1 MAKIPWL
8 AFRNSIGTE
17 HFDVQPEIWVVHAIL
32 FAENSLLQLQN
43 GVCCLRKIFL
53 HWLRKLR
60 TIDPMYYHEI
70 ETLRDPGAC
79 HFRRCVSEA
88 AELLTLCQFMILGIL
103 HKVSSNKN
111 VCWYADWRSLR
122 CVIGSLLGSDAAAFL
137 QWPPKACWS
146 HGLMLCDEW
155 QPVLRRVCTA
165 ALCWV
170 MSQTALGRF
179 SS

>member
-60 TIDPMYYHEI
+60 TIDPMYYHKI

-79 HFRRCVSEA
+79 HFRRCVIVRQQSSW
-88 AELLTLCQFMILGIL
+88 LYVSLWFLGFYTRYL
-103 HKVSSNKN
+103 ATKM
-111 VCWYADWRSLR
+111 
-122 CVIGSLLGSDAAAFL
+122 CVDMQTGDHLGVWL
-137 QWPPKACWS
+137 
-146 HGLMLCDEW
+146 
-155 QPVLRRVCTA
+155 V
-165 ALCWV
+165 LCWV
-170 MSQTALGRF
+170 QMQLPFF
-179 SS
+179 SDHLKPAGLTG